1 MNKKYLARSLRNA
14 LEDAFAVYNDAGC
27 GAVRFNGSEF
37 ECHAYSTRGLIDTD
51 GLADFIN
58 STGLP
63 VWDAEGL
70 AEEYVECYKW
80 DIFKKAGIVID

>member
-1 MNKKYLARSLRNA
+1 MNKKELTASLLEA
-14 LEDAFAVYNDAGC
+14 LTDAFAVYNDAGC

-37 ECHAYSTRGLIDTD
+37 ECHAYTTRGLIDTD

-80 DIFKKAGIVID
+80 DIFKNVGIVID

>member
-1 MNKKYLARSLRNA
+1 MNKEELTASLLEA
-14 LEDAFAVYNDAGC
+14 LTDAFAVYNDAGC
-27 GAVRFNGSEF
+27 GSVRFNGSEF
-37 ECHAYSTRGLIDTD
+37 ECHAYSTSGLIDTD

-63 VWDAEGL
+63 VWDNEGL

>member
-1 MNKKYLARSLRNA
+1 MNKKELIISLRTA
-14 LEDAFAVYNDAGC
+14 LEEAFAVYNDSGC

-58 STGLP
+58 GTDIP
-63 VWDAEGL
+63 VFDSEAL

-80 DIFKKAGIVID
+80 DIFAKAGIINL

>member
-1 MNKKYLARSLRNA
+1 MNKEELTASLLEA
-14 LEDAFAVYNDAGC
+14 LSDAFAVYNDAGC

-37 ECHAYSTRGLIDTD
+37 ECHAYSTSGLIDTD

-58 STGLP
+58 STDLH
-63 VWDAEGL
+63 VWDNEGL

>member
-1 MNKKYLARSLRNA
+1 MNKEELTASLLEA
-14 LEDAFAVYNDAGC
+14 LTDAFAVYNDAGC

-63 VWDAEGL
+63 VWDTEGL

-80 DIFKKAGIVID
+80 DIFRKAGIVVD

>member
-1 MNKKYLARSLRNA
+1 MNTEDLAYSLRAA
-14 LEDAFAVYNDAGC
+14 LTEAFAIYNDSGC

-58 STGLP
+58 GSELH
-63 VWDAEGL
+63 VWDTEGL

>member
-1 MNKKYLARSLRNA
+1 MNKEELTASLLEA
-14 LEDAFAVYNDAGC
+14 LTDAFAVYNDAGC

-37 ECHAYSTRGLIDTD
+37 ECHAYSTSCLIDTD

-58 STGLP
+58 YSELH
-63 VWDAEGL
+63 VWDTEGL